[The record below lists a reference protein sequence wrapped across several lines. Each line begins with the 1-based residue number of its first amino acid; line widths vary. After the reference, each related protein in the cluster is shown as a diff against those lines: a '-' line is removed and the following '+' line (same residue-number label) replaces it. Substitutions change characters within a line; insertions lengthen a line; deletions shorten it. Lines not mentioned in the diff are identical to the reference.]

1 MTVSDNIMPL
11 SSTFTFPTP
20 FFVSSDVQWGIMAFP
35 VRILFFVGLIMLT
48 ETMRSRAG
56 KKSTTVKITLKV
68 TILLMFTLFAGNYT
82 TNPATLAVYAVFA
95 SLFFGYKYV
104 VTSKTSSDTIAK
116 IIDTIRFR
124 IPIFGDLN
132 RLTALHQWVTTMH
145 GASSSGVTLA
155 KSITLAGQTSG
166 SLWYQSV
173 SEKIRTSL
181 LAGKSLHELMA
192 ETPYLFPPGLR
203 AMVATGEM
211 TGDLPTMFS
220 NVAVTVENEIDERI
234 SGLSAKVEVALLLV
248 MGVVVGGI
256 LVALYLPVVN
266 MAAVQSEQGG
276 YKFKKKYSK

>member
-1 MTVSDNIMPL
+1 
-11 SSTFTFPTP
+11 
-20 FFVSSDVQWGIMAFP
+20 
-35 VRILFFVGLIMLT
+35 
-48 ETMRSRAG
+48 
-56 KKSTTVKITLKV
+56 
-68 TILLMFTLFAGNYT
+68 
-82 TNPATLAVYAVFA
+82 
-95 SLFFGYKYV
+95 
-104 VTSKTSSDTIAK
+104 
-116 IIDTIRFR
+116 
-124 IPIFGDLN
+124 
-132 RLTALHQWVTTMH
+132 MH

-220 NVAVTVENEIDERI
+220 NVAVTVEHEIDERI